1 MTSSYAAY
9 EVLAAPVAVIRGSRI
24 VFANHALLEL
34 ADQTFA
40 ALENTQPQLLFDPH
54 SGAKFVLRAQQTIEA
69 RLSNG
74 MWVEYTIAPLAGE
87 WIISF
92 HDITRQRLLEE
103 ALYDG
108 EYLLRLLAEH
118 ISDLLSLYHL
128 DGSMIYY
135 SPSYERIL
143 EYHPHE
149 LNQLSITDLIH
160 PDETPHMRQVIQQ
173 IIDGNTSITRLEY
186 RIRSKSG
193 IYLMMEAEITLIN
206 TTGDGEK
213 MLLVSSRDVSE
224 RHRAQAALIE
234 QGRLAAALQNE
245 RELSALKNQVMERI
259 SHEFRTPLAVIATA
273 ASLVQRYSNQMS
285 EQRREE
291 HLGTIQQQVEHL
303 SEVLT
308 DILRVM
314 KGNEYP
320 VYRVVVPLEPLL
332 QTLVASFRAKH
343 PERHIQYH
351 NASVLAEGR
360 IDPDLL
366 QDIVEPLLTNALK
379 YSDTAS
385 SISLSAERQQN
396 MLILHIRD
404 QGIGIPMPD
413 QAHVTQAFFRASNID
428 ERSGLGLGL
437 RIAKDA
443 AQRLG
448 GTLEIQSVEGAGT
461 TVTVRL
467 PLSD

>member
-1 MTSSYAAY
+1 M
-9 EVLAAPVAVIRGSRI
+9 V
-24 VFANHALLEL
+24 
-34 ADQTFA
+34 
-40 ALENTQPQLLFDPH
+40 
-54 SGAKFVLRAQQTIEA
+54 
-69 RLSNG
+69 
-74 MWVEYTIAPLAGE
+74 
-87 WIISF
+87 
-92 HDITRQRLLEE
+92 
-103 ALYDG
+103 
-108 EYLLRLLAEH
+108 
-118 ISDLLSLYHL
+118 
-128 DGSMIYY
+128 
-135 SPSYERIL
+135 
-143 EYHPHE
+143 
-149 LNQLSITDLIH
+149 
-160 PDETPHMRQVIQQ
+160 
-173 IIDGNTSITRLEY
+173 
-186 RIRSKSG
+186 
-193 IYLMMEAEITLIN
+193 
-206 TTGDGEK
+206 
-213 MLLVSSRDVSE
+213 LVSSRDVSE

-320 VYRVVVPLEPLL
+320 VYRVVIPLEPLL